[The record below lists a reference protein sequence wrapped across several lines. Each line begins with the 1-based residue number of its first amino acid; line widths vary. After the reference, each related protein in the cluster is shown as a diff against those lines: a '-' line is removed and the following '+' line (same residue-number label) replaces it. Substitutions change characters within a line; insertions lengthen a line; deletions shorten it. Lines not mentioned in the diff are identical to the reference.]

1 MTLRFYFDE
10 DSMNRALI
18 RALQDR
24 GIDVENAIDAGQ
36 EAKSDENQLEFATA
50 QNRVLFSFNIGDYHR
65 LHRLWL
71 AERRGHAGIVLCRQ
85 HRMLRCEIGWSS

>member
-36 EAKSDENQLEFATA
+36 EAKYQLIEAKSQAGRAKDRAALPLLNALLRRQEDEA
-50 QNRVLFSFNIGDYHR
+50 S
-65 LHRLWL
+65 
-71 AERRGHAGIVLCRQ
+71 
-85 HRMLRCEIGWSS
+85 